1 MKDGSRQQIDELLP
15 GQIGWENFMSDCIS
29 AGICPNCGN
38 KLYPRVVDKDY
49 GEVVLL
55 GCSQCEWHVKYM
67 QRGPRGTNRHGL
79 V

>member
-1 MKDGSRQQIDELLP
+1 MKEGLRQQIGDLLP

-38 KLYPRVVDKDY
+38 ELYPGVVDKDY
-49 GEVVLL
+49 GEVALF
-55 GCSQCEWHVKYM
+55 GCSQCEWLNYM
-67 QRGPRGTNRHGL
+67 QVAPRSADRHGL